1 MNDKG
6 RTTPNLQSA
15 AIRRGLW
22 LVGLIVAAG
31 IGIAGFSIA
40 TGLLVT

>member
-1 MNDKG
+1 MNEKS
-6 RTTPNLQSA
+6 RMNSKPQNA

-22 LVGLIVAAG
+22 IVGMIVAAG

-40 TGLLVT
+40 SGLLVA